1 MQTGSCKFG
10 LWRLIV
16 SWDKTIVH
24 QVQFVR
30 SAPVGD
36 VPVQFTRYL
45 AGKSDSFAPFTSA
58 VAAGTTTYARI
69 YRAVAEIPYGETRTY
84 RDIALAADTHP
95 RVVGNAMAH
104 NPTALLIPCH
114 RVVAADGSLGGFTP
128 DILIKK
134 ELLKMEA
141 EHKASFEKSGT

>member
-36 VPVQFTRYL
+36 IPVQFTRYL

-58 VAAGTTTYARI
+58 AAAGTSTYARI

-114 RVVAADGSLGGFTP
+114 RVVAADGGLGGFTP
-128 DILIKK
+128 DISIKK
-134 ELLKMEA
+134 ELLKLEA
-141 EHKASFEKSGT
+141 EHKASL

>member
-1 MQTGSCKFG
+1 M
-10 LWRLIV
+10 
-16 SWDKTIVH
+16 
-24 QVQFVR
+24 QFVR

-58 VAAGTTTYARI
+58 AAAGTTTYARI

>member
-30 SAPVGD
+30 TAPAGD

-45 AGKSDSFAPFTSA
+45 AGRSDSFAPFTSA
-58 VAAGTTTYARI
+58 AAAGTTTYARI

-84 RDIALAADTHP
+84 RDAADTHP

-134 ELLKMEA
+134 ELLKLEA

>member
-30 SAPVGD
+30 TAPAGD

-58 VAAGTTTYARI
+58 AAAGTSTYARI

-84 RDIALAADTHP
+84 RDIALAADTFSFP
-95 RVVGNAMAH
+95 VTV
-104 NPTALLIPCH
+104 LLQQTE
-114 RVVAADGSLGGFTP
+114 VWEG
-128 DILIKK
+128 
-134 ELLKMEA
+134 LLQTFRSKRNFSNWKRNTK
-141 EHKASFEKSGT
+141 HLFEKSGRWDKPEHLSACQMMI

>member
-24 QVQFVR
+24 QVQFV
-30 SAPVGD
+30 
-36 VPVQFTRYL
+36 
-45 AGKSDSFAPFTSA
+45 FTSA
-58 VAAGTTTYARI
+58 AAAGTSTYARI

-114 RVVAADGSLGGFTP
+114 RVVAADGGLGGFTP
-128 DILIKK
+128 DISIKK
-134 ELLKMEA
+134 ELLKLEA
-141 EHKASFEKSGT
+141 EHKASL